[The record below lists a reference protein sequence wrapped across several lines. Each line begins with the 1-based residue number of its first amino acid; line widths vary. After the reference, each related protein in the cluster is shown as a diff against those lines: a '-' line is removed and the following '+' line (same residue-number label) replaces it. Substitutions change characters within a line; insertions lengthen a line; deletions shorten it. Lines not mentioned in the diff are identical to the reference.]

1 MNPNTI
7 SLPWWA
13 RPTNLAI
20 HPKFAIIMLLGT
32 WGIYIYFGNMETT
45 APSEHSNQHIV

>member
-1 MNPNTI
+1 MNLNTI

-20 HPKFAIIMLLGT
+20 HPKIAIRYVIGNLGDLYLF
-32 WGIYIYFGNMETT
+32 WEHGNYCT
-45 APSEHSNQHIV
+45 